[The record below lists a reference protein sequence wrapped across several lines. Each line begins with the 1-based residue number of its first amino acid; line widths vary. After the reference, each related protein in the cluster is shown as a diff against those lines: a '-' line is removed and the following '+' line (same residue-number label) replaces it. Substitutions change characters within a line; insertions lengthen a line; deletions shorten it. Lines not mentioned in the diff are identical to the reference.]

1 MLRIL
6 DRYTLRE
13 IVPTFSL
20 GLGVFTFVFLLNE
33 ILRYAQILVTQ
44 GASLRHVLAILA
56 NLLPSVLCLTIPM
69 GVLLGILIAL
79 GRLAADSEITAL
91 RASGVSLYGLLR
103 PILVAAFVAWAATS
117 YLIINVLP
125 DSNQAV
131 RTLVFQVIAS
141 NARTDIRPRV
151 FYDTLFPNFMFLI
164 MDTPSGT
171 RDWSDIFLA
180 DVTSPTAPRITL
192 AKSGQL
198 VVDSDKRTVNFYLR
212 DGEAH
217 QVTYNHPGEYDL
229 QTFSETV
236 LPLANETFFPP
247 ENTNV
252 PRGARE
258 MGVGQLY
265 DSYRESS
272 LPVYLVEI
280 HKKFSIPFACFV
292 FAILGLALGIRN
304 RREGRSWGFVVSI
317 AVIFIYY
324 VLIQLGD
331 GMATQGNLSPWLAM
345 WVPNLVLGVAG
356 VALLKRHARE
366 AAPALP
372 DIGRR
377 VAAALGKLRRGGRLR
392 KGAPTASGSD
402 DRAIRRATRPVVVIR
417 IPRMVIRFPNTLD
430 RYVSREF
437 FRYFLLVL
445 SALVVVYILGLLVDV
460 IPSAVENRTRGDL
473 VLSYIGNELPQVFL
487 HMLPL
492 ATLMA
497 TLINFALLSKTSEL
511 VAAKAGGVSM
521 YRLAI
526 PVTVIGFVVSLS
538 CFAIQEYLVPYTNR
552 RAAELLDEIKNRPVQ
567 THNILNRRWM
577 LGQGERIYNYAYY
590 DPPQRIFSGLAVY
603 DFDRER
609 FSLTER
615 FYAQTAVWDP
625 SSSSWL
631 LRDGWIR
638 RFDEPA
644 GIERFEERHLQSME
658 PPDYFTKERRE
669 SSQMTYLELDRYI
682 DELSQ
687 SGFDVVRLEVALHS
701 KVSFPL
707 AALITLL
714 IGVPFSFSP
723 GKKGALYGIGIAI
736 VVGLT
741 YYVTTRV
748 FAFMGDSAILPP
760 LMAAWA
766 PNVLFGIAALY
777 ALFTVKT

>member
-13 IVPTFSL
+13 IGPTFSL

-44 GASLRHVLAILA
+44 GASFRDVFAILA

-103 PILVAAFVAWAATS
+103 PILTAAFLAWAATS

-131 RTLVFQVIAS
+131 RTLIFQVIAS
-141 NARTDIRPRV
+141 NARTDVRPRV
-151 FYDTLFPNFMFLI
+151 FYDTLFPNFMFLV
-164 MDTPSGT
+164 MDTPSGS
-171 RDWSDIFLA
+171 RDWSNIFLA
-180 DVTSPTAPRITL
+180 DVSSPMAPRITL

-198 VVDSDKRTVNFYLR
+198 IVDSEKRTVNFYLR
-212 DGEAH
+212 DGEGH

-258 MGVGQLY
+258 MGLGQLY
-265 DSYRESS
+265 ESYRESS

-292 FAILGLALGIRN
+292 FAVLGLALGVRN

-317 AVIFIYY
+317 AVIFVYY
-324 VLIQLGD
+324 VLIQVGD

-345 WVPNLVLGVAG
+345 WVPNVVLGVAG
-356 VALLKRHARE
+356 LVLLKRHARE
-366 AAPALP
+366 ASPALP
-372 DIGRR
+372 NIVQGVNAALRGLRR
-377 VAAALGKLRRGGRLR
+377 VVGLGTQAPVRHASAVRRG
-392 KGAPTASGSD
+392 S
-402 DRAIRRATRPVVVIR
+402 RPVVVIR

-437 FRYFLLVL
+437 VHYFLLVL
-445 SALVVVYILGLLVDV
+445 LALVVVYILGLLVDV
-460 IPSAVENRTRGDL
+460 IPSAVENRVGGGL
-473 VLSYIGNELPQVFL
+473 VLNYVMNELPQVFF

-511 VAAKAGGVSM
+511 IAAKAGGVSM

-526 PVTVIGFVVSLS
+526 PVALIGFLVSLS

-552 RAAELLDEIKNRPVQ
+552 RAAELRDEIKGRPVQ
-567 THNILNRRWM
+567 TYNLLNRRWM

-590 DPPQRIFSGLAVY
+590 DPPQRLFSGLAVY
-603 DFDRER
+603 EFDPDR

-625 SSSSWL
+625 GSSSWSL
-631 LRDGWIR
+631 KDGWLR
-638 RFDEPA
+638 RFGERA
-644 GIERFEERHLQSME
+644 GIERFEEHNLRSME
-658 PPDYFTKERRE
+658 PPEYFTKERRE
-669 SSQMTYLELDRYI
+669 SSQMTYLELDEYI

-687 SGFDVVRLEVALHS
+687 AGFDVVPLKVALHS

-707 AALITLL
+707 AALVTLL

-766 PNVLFGIAALY
+766 PNLLFGIAALY
-777 ALFTVKT
+777 ALFTVRT

>member
-13 IVPTFSL
+13 IGPTFAL

-33 ILRYAQILVTQ
+33 ILRYAQILITQ
-44 GASLRHVLAILA
+44 GASFRHVMGILG

-91 RASGVSLYGLLR
+91 RASGVSLYRLLR
-103 PILVAAFVAWAATS
+103 PILTAALLGWMATS

-131 RTLVFQVIAS
+131 RTLLFQVIAS
-141 NARTDIRPRV
+141 KARTDIRPRV
-151 FYDTLFPNFMFLI
+151 FYDTLFPNFMFLV
-164 MDTPSGT
+164 MDTPSGES
-171 RDWSDIFLA
+171 DWHNVFLA
-180 DVTSPTAPRITL
+180 DVTSASAPRITL
-192 AKSGQL
+192 ARAGQL
-198 VVDSDKRTVNFYLR
+198 VVDSDQRTVNFYLR
-212 DGEAH
+212 DGESH

-247 ENTNV
+247 EDTDV

-258 MGVGQLY
+258 MGMRQLY
-265 DSYRESS
+265 QSYQESK

-292 FAILGLALGIRN
+292 FAVLGLALGIRN

-317 AVIFIYY
+317 AVIFVYY

-331 GMATQGNLSPWLAM
+331 GMATQGNLAPSLAM
-345 WVPNLVLGVAG
+345 WVPNVVLGIVG
-356 VALLKRHARE
+356 LALLIRNARE
-366 AAPALP
+366 ASPAIPLFA
-372 DIGRR
+372 RSAR
-377 VAAALGKLRRGGRLR
+377 ALMARLR
-392 KGAPTASGSD
+392 AMVGRHRPAVASQETPVRLGS
-402 DRAIRRATRPVVVIR
+402 RPVVGIR
-417 IPRMVIRFPNTLD
+417 IPRMVVRFPNTLD
-430 RYVSREF
+430 RYISREF

-445 SALVVVYILGLLVDV
+445 GALVVVYVLGLLVDV
-460 IPSAVENRTRGDL
+460 IPAAIENRVKGKL
-473 VLSYIGNELPQVFL
+473 VVDYVGNELPQVLF

-511 VAAKAGGVSM
+511 TAAKAGGISM
-521 YRLAI
+521 YRVSI
-526 PVTVIGFVVSLS
+526 PIVLIGFLVSLC
-538 CFAIQEYLVPYTNR
+538 CFGIQEYVLPYTNR
-552 RAAELLDEIKNRPVQ
+552 RAAELRDELKARPVQ
-567 THNILNRRWM
+567 THNLLNRRWM
-577 LGQGERIYNYAYY
+577 LGQGGRIYNYAYY
-590 DPPQRIFSGLAVY
+590 DPPQRLFSGLAVY
-603 DFDRER
+603 EFDSDR
-609 FSLTER
+609 FSLTGR
-615 FYAQTAVWDP
+615 FYARTAAWDP
-625 SSSSWL
+625 ASASWI
-631 LRDGWIR
+631 LRDGWLR
-638 RFDEPA
+638 HFTESA
-644 GIERFEERHLQSME
+644 GIERFHELSMRSME
-658 PPDYFTKERRE
+658 PPDYFTKELRE
-669 SSQMTYLELDRYI
+669 SSQMTYLELTEYI

-687 SGFDVVRLEVALHS
+687 AGFDVIRLRVALHS

-707 AALITLL
+707 AALVTLL
-714 IGVPFSFSP
+714 IGVPFSFTP

-741 YYVTTRV
+741 YYITTRV

-766 PNVLFGIAALY
+766 PNVLFGVAALY
-777 ALFTVKT
+777 GLFTVRT